1 MKKWF
6 YVSLI
11 MAMLPLT
18 MTAQDDDMY
27 FVPKKNSAEHKAVNY
42 STPRSTYYS
51 GSNRSVDE
59 YNRHGGGSYYE
70 VVSNDTTGNDIIDF
84 SSEVGVYPDS
94 AMQQQEDFTLTR
106 QMSRWDGY
114 EPEIAYLAGY
124 NAGRFDSWHSPW
136 YYSSYYPW
144 YDSYWYWNDPWYY
157 RHYGWY
163 GGWYDPWYYDYYGYS
178 PYWYGGWYGGYHY
191 SYYRPYYG
199 SYYYIS
205 SSNGSFRNRTHYD
218 RGMVAST
225 KRGVSNGRTTTHSAG
240 TFGGAAINNRNTAT
254 RNSTYSRTNTTAN
267 RSMVTNSHGTFAG
280 NRTLGSSTTTSSSS
294 SANRSVG
301 SFGGSSMSRSSS
313 IGSSGSFGGGG
324 GGGGVSTRGGSRS
337 SRR

>member
-144 YDSYWYWNDPWYY
+144 YDSYWYWNDPC
-157 RHYGWY
+157 
-163 GGWYDPWYYDYYGYS
+163 
-178 PYWYGGWYGGYHY
+178 
-191 SYYRPYYG
+191 
-199 SYYYIS
+199 

-280 NRTLGSSTTTSSSS
+280 NRTLGTSTTTSSSS